1 MATLVYAQAKIADQ
15 IVSRLNSVK
24 PGHWTVEK
32 TPQGFRVIE
41 SLKVGQYDDQ
51 FEPSSLSL
59 EASAAAWAPVI
70 SATSVVEK
78 MAIGLYDGPVPAPAT
93 PKPTVLENLAA
104 KLVAAHAL
112 PTPKADEIALLMNI
126 VSNGKQYVTT
136 TDNSGKKWILSKFTL
151 IAWANVGDGKI
162 KIVVPKAYAKK
173 KGLLL

>member
-1 MATLVYAQAKIADQ
+1 MATLVYAQAKIADK

-51 FEPSSLSL
+51 IEPSFQSL
-59 EASAAAWAPVI
+59 EDAAAALTPGI
-70 SATSVVEK
+70 SATSVVDNL
-78 MAIGLYDGPVPAPAT
+78 AAGLYDGPVPAPAA

-104 KLVAAHAL
+104 KLVAANAL
-112 PTPKADEIALLMNI
+112 PTPKADEIAVLMNI
-126 VSNGKQYVTT
+126 VSNGKQYLTT
-136 TDNSGKKWILSKFTL
+136 TDNSGKKWILSKFTI

-173 KGLLL
+173 KGLLF